1 MCVCVC
7 VYTVYACLLVK
18 LWPQQGDIK
27 LCPSSL
33 SPPITILP
41 PPDSHPPIWSHR
53 GPLVPETPCSRP
65 VLMSPGLA
73 NSFNHLL
80 IPKASQA
87 DLKAPQKPFSPAIVA
102 KSYSCCASDAPSF
115 TAQIQALHYL
125 QKLCISSRSFI
136 NGLTCFQGR
145 EARKTISLLIT
156 VKMGNLFQD
165 FSRP

>member
-1 MCVCVC
+1 MCVHCVRMPAC
-7 VYTVYACLLVK
+7 ETVASARGHKTVSLQSV
-18 LWPQQGDIK
+18 
-27 LCPSSL
+27 SSHHH
-33 SPPITILP
+33 PAA
-41 PPDSHPPIWSHR
+41 PDSHPPIWSHR

-65 VLMSPGLA
+65 VLMSPDLA

-102 KSYSCCASDAPSF
+102 KSYSCCANDAPSF

-125 QKLCISSRSFI
+125 QKLRISSRSFI

-156 VKMGNLFQD
+156 VKWEI
-165 FSRP
+165 